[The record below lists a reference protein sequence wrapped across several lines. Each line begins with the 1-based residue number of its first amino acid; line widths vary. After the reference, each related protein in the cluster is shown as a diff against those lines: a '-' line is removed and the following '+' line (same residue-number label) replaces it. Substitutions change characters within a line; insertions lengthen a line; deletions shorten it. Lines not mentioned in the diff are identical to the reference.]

1 MSIDLIKLQED
12 LSKMR
17 GILKEYTII
26 FEASD
31 GIDSEEQKELDQMQ
45 GKIDLLEG
53 KIQELLGDSTIDT
66 KDPAVVSFE
75 NKWMNFIQE
84 LEGDIIK
91 YGLDVPQ
98 Q

>member
-1 MSIDLIKLQED
+1 MSVDLIKLQED
-12 LSKMR
+12 LSKMKA
-17 GILKEYTII
+17 ILKEYTTI

-31 GIDSEEQKELDQMQ
+31 GIDSEEQKELDRMQ
-45 GKIDLLEG
+45 GKINLLEG
-53 KIQELLGDSTIDT
+53 KIQELLGDNIVDTTDPTI
-66 KDPAVVSFE
+66 AAFE
-75 NKWMNFIQE
+75 KKWMHFIQE